1 MPTRQQQGDPYNHS
15 RERRCEE
22 LFCRNYVWY
31 CSSNSSRS
39 AQLKCLQETVF
50 QKKKKFAKYEIAVL
64 PQVEQISITFSQLC
78 EAHDDVLV
86 VLLTLLLLPSHIP
99 RVLHPP
105 PPLFSIS
112 RVPITWPFIIRH
124 CCCFVVGL
132 LVSIRVYG
140 IYCNCSGPC
149 HPAAPACEIL
159 KRPPCIHFAS

>member
-50 QKKKKFAKYEIAVL
+50 QKKKKCAKYEIAVL

-78 EAHDDVLV
+78 EARDDVLV

-105 PPLFSIS
+105 PPLFNLPRPHYVALYYSTLLLLCS
-112 RVPITWPFIIRH
+112 RFA
-124 CCCFVVGL
+124 CFYQSL
-132 LVSIRVYG
+132 WY
-140 IYCNCSGPC
+140 
-149 HPAAPACEIL
+149 IL
-159 KRPPCIHFAS
+159 QLFWAMSSSSSSSTSM